1 MPRKSKNLYMKY
13 SKENAVKSVKDGIYS
28 RQKAS
33 QVFGV
38 PKTTIIDHVSGRIE
52 LTSKPGRKPVIP
64 LEIENAVAQ
73 KVADAANMGFG
84 ITKKQLKLKIS
95 RLCKAQRIS
104 TPFKR
109 GIPGD
114 DWWRGFKNRH
124 PEMVLRKPE
133 KLGTS
138 RSRML
143 NRVVVT
149 KVF

>member
-1 MPRKSKNLYMKY
+1 MKY
-13 SKENAVKSVKDGIYS
+13 SKENLENAVKSVKDDVYS
-28 RQKAS
+28 YRKAS

-64 LEIENAVAQ
+64 LEIEV
-73 KVADAANMGFG
+73 VEAANMGFG

-114 DWWRGFKNRH
+114 DGGV
-124 PEMVLRKPE
+124 VLKIAIL
-133 KLGTS
+133 KWS
-138 RSRML
+138 
-143 NRVVVT
+143 
-149 KVF
+149 